1 MFVYIYIYVLFVV
14 KKKECGDEIR
24 MCRVFACK
32 RTKKKSVA
40 ATLNK
45 NNKRRDLCYREISS
59 VLLLSLLTF
68 FSTLSNERRKEEG
81 EIR

>member
-1 MFVYIYIYVLFVV
+1 MCVCVCIICVVVV

-32 RTKKKSVA
+32 RTKKSVA

-45 NNKRRDLCYREISS
+45 NNKRIDLYYREISS